1 MKHTVQSSENP
12 MRPVAP
18 WLQRRIA
25 IGLAVLFALPLGGVP
40 ACFAQQATPSQQSSP
55 DQSSSDQAGE
65 SVSSSATPQ
74 AAAGSATDTNSA
86 QPSSLPQEP
95 AAQGPAAQQSATP
108 EQKKDS
114 SPAPVGTAVAP
125 YEKGVGVAASRP
137 AGAVIA
143 PAKQK
148 RTRSFLIK
156 SGLLIGAGVA
166 VGSVVAL
173 SNASPSRPH

>member
-1 MKHTVQSSENP
+1 M
-12 MRPVAP
+12 
-18 WLQRRIA
+18 
-25 IGLAVLFALPLGGVP
+25 
-40 ACFAQQATPSQQSSP
+40 
-55 DQSSSDQAGE
+55 
-65 SVSSSATPQ
+65 
-74 AAAGSATDTNSA
+74 
-86 QPSSLPQEP
+86 
-95 AAQGPAAQQSATP
+95 
-108 EQKKDS
+108 
-114 SPAPVGTAVAP
+114 GTAVAP